1 LTRRKR
7 RQLVSL
13 LAVLVAVAGVVI
25 GYLLLTGKELSPQGL
40 FRGKKAA
47 PEKCP
52 LTDLPTKDGV
62 PDRPALAVKVEN
74 LEAARPQA
82 GLNKADVVYEEPVE
96 GGITRFIAIYQC
108 RDAKRIGSIRSARLV
123 DADILRQFGSPV
135 FAFAGGV
142 PEVVNAVDEAGA
154 VSIAFDGTSEFFEED
169 PNRSEPHHV
178 FSSTSVLY
186 RGAAGDPPE
195 PVFTFDSEKPSAVG
209 SKIARQIHVDFS
221 PSADVFWNFNRKKG
235 RWLRFHGEEPH
246 TLEDGSQV
254 SAVNVIVQVVEVR
267 PSEIVDAAGNPSPEI
282 EAIGSGK
289 AFVFRN
295 GRVVEGRWV
304 REGADD
310 VTEFVDD
317 VGETIPLAPGPTW
330 VELFPSDRTI
340 EVS

>member
-1 LTRRKR
+1 M
-7 RQLVSL
+7 
-13 LAVLVAVAGVVI
+13 AGVVI

-40 FRGKKAA
+40 FRGKRAA
-47 PEKCP
+47 SEKCP
-52 LTDLPTKDGV
+52 LTDLPTKNGV
-62 PDRPALAVKVEN
+62 SDRPALAVKVEN

-96 GGITRFIAIYQC
+96 GGITRFIAVYQC
-108 RDAKRIGSIRSARLV
+108 RDANRIGPIRSARLV

-142 PEVVNAVDEAGA
+142 PAVVSAVDEAGA
-154 VSIAFDGTSEFFEED
+154 ISIAFDGTSEFFEED

-186 RGAAGDPPE
+186 RGAAGDSPE
-195 PVFTFDSEKPSAVG
+195 SVFTFDSEKPSAVV

-221 PSADVFWNFNRKKG
+221 PSADVFWNFNRKRG
-235 RWLRFHGEEPH
+235 VWLRSHGEEPH

-289 AFVFRN
+289 ALVFRN

-304 REGADD
+304 REGEDD
-310 VTEFVDD
+310 LTEFVDD
-317 VGETIPLAPGPTW
+317 AGATIPLAPGPTW
-330 VELFPSDRTI
+330 VELFPSDRPI

>member
-1 LTRRKR
+1 M
-7 RQLVSL
+7 VSL
-13 LAVLVAVAGVVI
+13 FAVLVAVAGVVI

-40 FRGKKAA
+40 FRGKEAA
-47 PEKCP
+47 PEKCA

-74 LEAARPQA
+74 IEAARPQA
-82 GLNKADVVYEEPVE
+82 GLNKADIVYEEPVE
-96 GGITRFIAIYQC
+96 GGITRFMAIYQC
-108 RDAKRIGSIRSARLV
+108 RDAKRIGPIRSARLV

-142 PEVVNAVDEAGA
+142 PAVVSAVDEAGA

-186 RGAAGDPPE
+186 RGAAGDAPE
-195 PVFTFDSEKPSAVG
+195 PVFTFDSEKPSPAG

-235 RWLRFHGEEPH
+235 LWLRSHGEEPH

-254 SAVNVIVQVVEVR
+254 SAINVIVQVVEVR
-267 PSEIVDAAGNPSPEI
+267 PSEILDAAGNPSPEI
-282 EAIGSGK
+282 DAIGSGK
-289 AFVFRN
+289 AYVFRN
-295 GRVVEGRWV
+295 GRVIEGRWV
-304 REGADD
+304 REDEDD
-310 VTEFVDD
+310 LTEFVNTA
-317 VGETIPLAPGPTW
+317 GETIPLAPGPTW
-330 VELFPSDRTI
+330 IELFPSDRTI